1 MQVPIVVPKVVE
13 CTQHGVDTVSTRQQ
27 CFVAKGLKDKETPE
41 TDTQEADAEA
51 VENFCCSVRQA
62 MQINTARC
70 QIFWELAIPFAS
82 FCCGK

>member
-1 MQVPIVVPKVVE
+1 MLMQVPIVVPKVVE

-51 VENFCCSVRQA
+51 VE
-62 MQINTARC
+62 
-70 QIFWELAIPFAS
+70 IFVVPCDKPCRSIQLDVKFFGS
-82 FCCGK
+82 